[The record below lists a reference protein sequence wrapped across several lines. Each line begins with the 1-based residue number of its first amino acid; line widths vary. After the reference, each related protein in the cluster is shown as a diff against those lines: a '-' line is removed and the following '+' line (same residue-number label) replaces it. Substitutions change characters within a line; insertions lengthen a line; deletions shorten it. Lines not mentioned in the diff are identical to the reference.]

1 MIIKKLLIVLF
12 IVILFSSFIKYE
24 HFYTFKLKFKDEE
37 DGSVEII
44 NNTSEPYLHIF
55 LEYSNLS
62 EITGGGD
69 NACRNE
75 QRGSKAYNLP
85 KPIDGDRWKV
95 LTHTGEY
102 DLSEPSSCPNV
113 KDPNTCD
120 YAYTDLGIGSQ
131 WQKLSLSKSSQVKLN
146 IPNFVKNCPFR
157 IAALKSSVEKLN
169 PDGNKKPSEYCY
181 YDSIYDDN
189 NNQRADC
196 GQIIKIEAG
205 KDIGANMS
213 AVDGVNFKLKYEFT
227 EKDTGLTKVIE
238 FNTNPCDDANC
249 RIKHGNKTCGC
260 INPAKLLTMD
270 SKYNKK
276 GVPGSSPGVSCKDS
290 KDCSGEGKMFI
301 DGKGP
306 GENEDDPIGQDCY
319 HGTCNLQG
327 KFKKWAD
334 DIHNGKGQ
342 CSNSEDTY
350 PGKDISDKCGPGKGK
365 GYTTYSYDYDDA
377 NSLPYLGTPYK
388 IKLTYSDLN

>member
-1 MIIKKLLIVLF
+1 
-12 IVILFSSFIKYE
+12 
-24 HFYTFKLKFKDEE
+24 
-37 DGSVEII
+37 
-44 NNTSEPYLHIF
+44 
-55 LEYSNLS
+55 
-62 EITGGGD
+62 
-69 NACRNE
+69 
-75 QRGSKAYNLP
+75 
-85 KPIDGDRWKV
+85 
-95 LTHTGEY
+95 
-102 DLSEPSSCPNV
+102 
-113 KDPNTCD
+113 
-120 YAYTDLGIGSQ
+120 
-131 WQKLSLSKSSQVKLN
+131 
-146 IPNFVKNCPFR
+146 
-157 IAALKSSVEKLN
+157 VEKLN

-334 DIHNGKGQ
+334 D
-342 CSNSEDTY
+342 
-350 PGKDISDKCGPGKGK
+350 
-365 GYTTYSYDYDDA
+365 
-377 NSLPYLGTPYK
+377 
-388 IKLTYSDLN
+388 